1 LQPLKTLC
9 RQGVYIGLTA
19 CKQAV
24 VLGGAFEISTTFVT
38 YLLSGKYKES
48 DTFDDFSFFF

>member
-1 LQPLKTLC
+1 LKILC

-38 YLLSGKYKES
+38 YLLPGKYKES